1 VSSANRHEF
10 LTSHDLQMLE
20 RILKQAGFRGTEA
33 TVDPD
38 KMGQAARFLIDLFQ
52 DGTNSEDELS
62 AALEKRGFE
71 RGSGEHMTPKQEKS
85 EAIDRWAD
93 EGGS

>member
-1 VSSANRHEF
+1 MSSANRHEF

-38 KMGQAARFLIDLFQ
+38 KMGQAARFLIDIFQ
-52 DGTNSEDELS
+52 SGTNSEDELS
-62 AALEKRGFE
+62 AALEARGFE
-71 RGSGEHMTPKQEKS
+71 KRPRRAYDPQAGKVRSH
-85 EAIDRWAD
+85 
-93 EGGS
+93 